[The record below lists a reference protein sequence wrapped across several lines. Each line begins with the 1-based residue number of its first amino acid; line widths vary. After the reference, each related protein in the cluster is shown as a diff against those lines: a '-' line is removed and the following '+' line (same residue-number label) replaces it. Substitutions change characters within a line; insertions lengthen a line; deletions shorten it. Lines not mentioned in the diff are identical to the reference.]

1 MTRLR
6 PYFAA
11 MKRHPVV
18 MVAGAS
24 AVVLFLAALLLP
36 TWALIAILVLAFL
49 AVIGSGGR
57 RVVAETATAVLPTAF
72 VFGALAIG
80 IAALASTA
88 SGPHPAATASV
99 AASPSPSMYGPID
112 MSTRC
117 VDDKANLT
125 ANHPVA
131 GMCDSPFEYD
141 QSACDAYPAGT
152 VLLHVG
158 RAVTY
163 RPSGYWT
170 NGVWYCVEPTGTK
183 VQL

>member
-1 MTRLR
+1 MTHLR
-6 PYFAA
+6 TAIDA
-11 MKRHPVV
+11 MKRHPALT
-18 MVAGAS
+18 VAGVA
-24 AVVLFLAALLLP
+24 AVAMLLAALLLP
-36 TWALIAILVLAFL
+36 TWLLVALLALGFLV
-49 AVIGSGGR
+49 VIGSGGR
-57 RVVAETATAVLPTAF
+57 RLVAELIPGAF
-72 VFGALAIG
+72 AFAALAVG
-80 IAALASTA
+80 IAAFASLAAEHGSTA
-88 SGPHPAATASV
+88 PAGQTAT
-99 AASPSPSMYGPID
+99 PSPSSTVMGID
-112 MSTRC
+112 TSVRC
-117 VDDKANLT
+117 VDDKAALT

-170 NGVWYCVEPTGTK
+170 NGVWYCVRPDGLK